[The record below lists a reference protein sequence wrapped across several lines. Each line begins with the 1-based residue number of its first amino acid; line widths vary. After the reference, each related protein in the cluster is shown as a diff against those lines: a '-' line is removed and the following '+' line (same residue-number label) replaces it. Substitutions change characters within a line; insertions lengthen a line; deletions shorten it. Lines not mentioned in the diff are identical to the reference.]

1 MLRRE
6 FRQKVGGRLPDALA
20 QAAGRRLELPGLHLR
35 GDRPGLGEG
44 GFAGLHGEY
53 RLQGRGRPIPVVGR
67 HLREHVA
74 HEVHH
79 APLVL
84 RPGKHRVHRGDES
97 RAPVADHEAHAL
109 QTAFD
114 HASYELLPAGSV
126 LPHALRHADDLA
138 VALRVDADGDEDA
151 DVLHA
156 SAPGALVPHAVHEH
170 VRVFGF
176 QWPGAPSVDVVI
188 HALELVGKGLG
199 WHPVTPQQFAD
210 VVDLTGAHS
219 RQVHLHQRLL
229 DAGLPPAVAF
239 DDRGF
244 EDRALE
250 FRHPELEP
258 ARLCRERAFVVAG
271 PVRLAPLLAFV
282 SGGPG
287 DLVGLGVEHG
297 VEDLGHLLGDQPVE
311 FGLEQVLVDLYDVAV
326 GHGCASCFPIAILC
340 LATENRTQDA
350 GHARF
355 NISTKNK
362 TESAQEFGRYH
373 CPSVR
378 WISLSEIS
386 ENCDK
391 SRKPIKKEKRIAG
404 KTPYYGASGVVDH
417 VDGFTHE
424 GDYLLLSEDGANL
437 LARSMPIAYQISG
450 RNWINNHAHVL
461 RIENANLRQ
470 LVEIYLNSISLEPY
484 ITKGA
489 QPKLTKQRMET
500 IVVPVPSE
508 DDLSRIVEM
517 LTKFY
522 ALTTS
527 LTDGL
532 PAEIEARRKQY
543 EYYRDRLL
551 SFDELAV

>member
-53 RLQGRGRPIPVVGR
+53 RLQGRGRPIPVAGR
-67 HLREHVA
+67 RLGEHVA

-219 RQVHLHQRLL
+219 RQAHLHQRLL

-362 TESAQEFGRYH
+362 TESAQEFGRY
-373 CPSVR
+373 R
-378 WISLSEIS
+378 
-386 ENCDK
+386 
-391 SRKPIKKEKRIAG
+391 
-404 KTPYYGASGVVDH
+404 
-417 VDGFTHE
+417 
-424 GDYLLLSEDGANL
+424 
-437 LARSMPIAYQISG
+437 
-450 RNWINNHAHVL
+450 
-461 RIENANLRQ
+461 
-470 LVEIYLNSISLEPY
+470 
-484 ITKGA
+484 
-489 QPKLTKQRMET
+489 
-500 IVVPVPSE
+500 
-508 DDLSRIVEM
+508 
-517 LTKFY
+517 
-522 ALTTS
+522 
-527 LTDGL
+527 
-532 PAEIEARRKQY
+532 
-543 EYYRDRLL
+543 
-551 SFDELAV
+551 

>member
-311 FGLEQVLVDLYDVAV
+311 FGFEQVLVDLYDVAV

-362 TESAQEFGRYH
+362 TESAQEFGRYLDH
-373 CPSVR
+373 APGLVGIRYDLEQEPGALLVDRHVAELVDDQEPRLGDLPELRVEPVLALRAAQPHEQPGRGEEPDRYRAHVREPAQRDREMRLAGADGLVEHEWIGNSV
-378 WISLSEIS
+378 L
-386 ENCDK
+386 
-391 SRKPIKKEKRIAG
+391 
-404 KTPYYGASGVVDH
+404 
-417 VDGFTHE
+417 DGFLEDESLFGEFLRAPVSE
-424 GDYLLLSEDGANL
+424 GGVEPLVVGPPHVVVEVMPQLLDRG
-437 LARSMPIAYQISG
+437 
-450 RNWINNHAHVL
+450 V
-461 RIENANLRQ
+461 
-470 LVEIYLNSISLEPY
+470 
-484 ITKGA
+484 
-489 QPKLTKQRMET
+489 
-500 IVVPVPSE
+500 VVPVHELLLQRPVRRF
-508 DDLSRIVEM
+508 DHGVVVGV
-517 LTKFY
+517 
-522 ALTTS
+522 AL
-527 LTDGL
+527 
-532 PAEIEARRKQY
+532 
-543 EYYRDRLL
+543 
-551 SFDELAV
+551 V

>member
-362 TESAQEFGRYH
+362 TESAQEFGRYLLFSS
-373 CPSVR
+373 CCLLYLYICGR
-378 WISLSEIS
+378 TEQ
-386 ENCDK
+386 
-391 SRKPIKKEKRIAG
+391 IAFIF
-404 KTPYYGASGVVDH
+404 V
-417 VDGFTHE
+417 
-424 GDYLLLSEDGANL
+424 
-437 LARSMPIAYQISG
+437 
-450 RNWINNHAHVL
+450 
-461 RIENANLRQ
+461 
-470 LVEIYLNSISLEPY
+470 
-484 ITKGA
+484 
-489 QPKLTKQRMET
+489 
-500 IVVPVPSE
+500 
-508 DDLSRIVEM
+508 
-517 LTKFY
+517 
-522 ALTTS
+522 
-527 LTDGL
+527 
-532 PAEIEARRKQY
+532 
-543 EYYRDRLL
+543 
-551 SFDELAV
+551 